1 MNVLK
6 LLGIASL
13 GAFLSGAVITAR
25 ILDASGKPPSAAS
38 KIAAIDPGSRTET
51 AKVPVGAEPHDG
63 PSIPVDVRPAVPAP
77 PETSADAFR
86 VGDKLRIDFY
96 QRLDLDEEKWG
107 HPRSPRAA
115 FQQRAEFSGDYVVND
130 DGTLS
135 LPLIGSFAAAKHT
148 SRDLE
153 NTLEHAAEERLGG
166 KGFITV
172 SVIEHQPVYVLGPV
186 KNPGSYKYASG
197 MTVLHAV
204 ALAGG
209 LDHTNLEPWQ
219 RVESVR
225 ENGKEQDALERTT
238 QLMALAAVLKSEH
251 DNSPIQVPPRLIEIV
266 GADEAGHLIEEQKEH
281 RQTAVWLRRNRESA
295 AKTAFDN
302 AKNEVA
308 ILSDGTKP
316 LDDIIK
322 LRAERVDNVK
332 SLIRNN
338 VLANSMLV
346 QAQSDL
352 SDVQERRQ
360 TALSAVALAKQ
371 RLASAEQ
378 DMARQHAQSLTEIEQ
393 EITATD
399 KAIADGERELQAS
412 KGVLKVLSRG
422 SAARRDTM
430 LTEAD
435 VAYEIIRRGPQG
447 ATVIAAAGTGLLE
460 PGDLVR
466 VRQKSE
472 PELSPA
478 GAEKH

>member
-1 MNVLK
+1 MSVLK

-25 ILDASGKPPSAAS
+25 ILDASGKPPSVVG
-38 KIAAIDPGSRTET
+38 KIAAVDPGSRTET
-51 AKVPVGAEPHDG
+51 ASPPVAAKSHDA
-63 PSIPVDVRPAVPAP
+63 PPIPVEMRPSVAAP
-77 PETSADAFR
+77 PDSGADAFR

-96 QRLDLDEEKWG
+96 QRLELDEEKWG
-107 HPRSPRAA
+107 RPRSPRPS
-115 FQQRAEFSGDYVVND
+115 FQQRTEFSGDYVIND

-148 SRDLE
+148 GHDLE
-153 NTLEHAAEERLGG
+153 NVLEHTAEERLGG
-166 KGFITV
+166 KGFVTI

-186 KNPGSYKYASG
+186 KNPGSFKYASG

-209 LDHTNLEPWQ
+209 LDRANLEPWQ

-225 ENGKEQDALERTT
+225 ENGKEQDALSRTT

-251 DNSPIQVPPRLIEIV
+251 DNSPIEVPPRLTEIV
-266 GADEAGHLIEEQKEH
+266 GAEQAGRLIEEQKEH

-322 LRAERVDNVK
+322 LRSERVDNVK

-352 SDVQERRQ
+352 SDVQERKQ
-360 TALSAVALAKQ
+360 TTLSAVALAKQ
-371 RLASAEQ
+371 RLATAEQ
-378 DMARQHAQSLTEIEQ
+378 DMARQHAQSLAEIEQ
-393 EITATD
+393 EITTTD

-412 KGVLKVLSRG
+412 KGVLKVLSKG
-422 SAARRDTM
+422 AGARRDTM
-430 LTEAD
+430 LTESD
-435 VAYEIIRRGPQG
+435 VAYEIVRRGPQG
-447 ATVIAAAGTGLLE
+447 ATVIAAAGTSLLE

-472 PELSPA
+472 PELSSE
-478 GAEKH
+478 EKH